1 MKIYPLLSGTLEN
14 IIFHIFT
21 KKQMVHTAIIKYK
34 NPEAIK
40 ILNDIGKFLDFTI
53 EKSPD
58 STKNKKQEI
67 EFING
72 VACLLPDPKADFKK
86 LKGEFTG
93 LNYTKDSLRSK
104 ASKKR

>member
-1 MKIYPLLSGTLEN
+1 ME
-14 IIFHIFT
+14 
-21 KKQMVHTAIIKYK
+21 HTAIIKYK
-34 NPEAIK
+34 NPDAIK

-53 EKSPD
+53 EKKTPSP
-58 STKNKKQEI
+58 KNKKQKI

-72 VACLLPDPKADFKK
+72 VACLSPEPRADFKK

-104 ASKKR
+104 AWKKR

>member
-1 MKIYPLLSGTLEN
+1 
-14 IIFHIFT
+14 
-21 KKQMVHTAIIKYK
+21 MVHTAIIKYK
-34 NPEAIK
+34 NPEAIR

-53 EKSPD
+53 EKTS
-58 STKNKKQEI
+58 SSEKNKKQEI

-72 VACLLPDPKADFKK
+72 VACLPPDPKADFRK

-104 ASKKR
+104 AWKKR